1 MEVSLFISIIS
12 GVIAFYSVMLTA
24 KRHNQ
29 KDAGQ
34 IAMIL
39 EKLANISLGIAEL
52 KEELSNLSFE
62 QSDLKVRL
70 AGIETSLELAHKRID
85 EIKQ

>member
-12 GVIAFYSVMLTA
+12 GVIAFYSVMMTA
-24 KRHNQ
+24 KRNNQ

-34 IAMIL
+34 IAMII

-52 KEELSNLSFE
+52 KEELTNLSFE
-62 QSDLKVRL
+62 QGDLKVRL